1 MAEKGNFDFLYTPIK
16 EKMREII
23 SHTNFITFID
33 NLVPVDIDGRIIVL
47 ETPTE
52 SFAKHITNTLAEKMR
67 EAILKADVGIS
78 DFRLK
83 VEATILRTML
93 QRKRNLRLR
102 QISTQTIRSTALSWV
117 KTTNSFTPR
126 LTRWQNRLRVI

>member
-47 ETPTE
+47 ETPT
-52 SFAKHITNTLAEKMR
+52 
-67 EAILKADVGIS
+67 
-78 DFRLK
+78 
-83 VEATILRTML
+83 
-93 QRKRNLRLR
+93 
-102 QISTQTIRSTALSWV
+102 
-117 KTTNSFTPR
+117 
-126 LTRWQNRLRVI
+126 